1 VKAVAARLYVRVE
14 RNAER
19 AAHLDRRQNEAIMDV
34 LRWMRDNRGE
44 LRAEGRGLLD
54 PGRADPA

>member
-34 LRWMRDNRGE
+34 LRWMRDNRGDCE
-44 LRAEGRGLLD
+44 PRG
-54 PGRADPA
+54 AAF